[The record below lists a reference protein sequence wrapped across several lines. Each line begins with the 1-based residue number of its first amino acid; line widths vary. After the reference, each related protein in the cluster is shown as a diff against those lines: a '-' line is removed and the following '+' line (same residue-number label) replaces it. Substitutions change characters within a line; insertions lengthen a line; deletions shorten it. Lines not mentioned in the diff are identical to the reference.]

1 MLGHGLAAMVL
12 HRAAAGWQVGQRVT
26 GNPLI
31 TCGRCEVSLQG
42 RDKLCDQRT
51 LVCMQLRSS
60 TALIT

>member
-1 MLGHGLAAMVL
+1 MVL
-12 HRAAAGWQVGQRVT
+12 HSAAAGRQVGQRVT

-42 RDKLCDQRT
+42 CDKLCDQCT
-51 LVCMQLRSS
+51 LVGMQRRSS